1 MIKFCSTYVSD
12 SEKERGTYIE
22 KKAKLICLL
31 QKELDQKGVSFNL
44 DLKYVR
50 IKTKKI
56 DEKIRLKR
64 LYSQWLSKNNIFIN
78 CLHKSMTPT

>member
-50 IKTKKI
+50 IKTKK
-56 DEKIRLKR
+56 
-64 LYSQWLSKNNIFIN
+64 
-78 CLHKSMTPT
+78 